1 MVTIY
6 KVIIAALTLSV
17 EESAM
22 GVKINAQDNPQM
34 LYVKSVKR
42 MGQIILER
50 VIEPLKRCNFTYQF
64 TKSCEDEK
72 ECLKVLHRFT
82 RDVIRRRREELKTKA
97 PNELRQ
103 SKKQAFLDL
112 LLQMTEKDGNYIL
125 SDDDVQE
132 EVDTFM
138 FEVSLYQ

>member
-1 MVTIY
+1 
-6 KVIIAALTLSV
+6 
-17 EESAM
+17 M

-50 VIEPLKRCNFTYQF
+50 VIEPFKKCDFTYQF
-64 TKSCEDEK
+64 TKSCADEK
-72 ECLKVLHRFT
+72 ECLKVLHGFT
-82 RDVIRRRREELKTKA
+82 REVIRKRRDELKTKA
-97 PNELRQ
+97 PNKSGPSR
-103 SKKQAFLDL
+103 KQAFLDL
-112 LLQMTEKDGNYIL
+112 LLQMTEEEGNYTL

-138 FEVSLYQ
+138 FEVCCVLIM